1 MLLNILIIA
10 LTVILIVTGL
20 LGSVVPIIPGPIL
33 ILIGSFVY
41 AWHTDFLNVN
51 WVVLGILAFLAL
63 ISQAL
68 DYLASVIGAKKFGA
82 SRWGIIG
89 SFAGGIVGIFFGIF
103 GILIGPFLGAV
114 LFEMLT
120 GKKFN
125 SSFKIGFG
133 TLVGFLGGT
142 IGRVVIAL
150 TMTGIFLT
158 QVFFQ

>member
-1 MLLNILIIA
+1 MLLNILIIT

-41 AWHTDFLNVN
+41 AWHTDFLNVT
-51 WVVLGILAFLAL
+51 WVVLGILALLAL

-89 SFAGGIVGIFFGIF
+89 SFAGGIIGIFFGIF

-120 GKKFN
+120 GKGFN
-125 SSFKIGFG
+125 SSVKIGFG

-142 IGRVVIAL
+142 IGRVVIAF
-150 TMTGIFLT
+150 TMVGIFLT
-158 QVFFQ
+158 RIFFQ